1 MTRLALLA
9 LLAGASLTTVRAED
23 PPKSDPPVS
32 PAPDVTVHA
41 YSAGD
46 AQATVVKVSASAIT
60 LKIPQ
65 QVPNG
70 YTTKSMR
77 VQQASRPG
85 QRPTYRTVKQRV
97 PKYKIVQ
104 KEESFTLSPL
114 VKVTTAS
121 GKASDL
127 AAVQAGMPVL
137 AHLSRISE
145 ARPNEKAETR
155 FEITRLK
162 VPNSNFVPRP
172 APSAKT
178 PKSKK
183 N

>member
-65 QVPNG
+65 QVQNG
-70 YTTKSMR
+70 YTTKSIR
-77 VQQASRPG
+77 VPSGSSRG
-85 QRPTYRTVKQRV
+85 HTSYRTVKQQV
-97 PKYKIVQ
+97 PKYKVVQ

-127 AAVQAGMPVL
+127 AAVQAGMPVI
-137 AHLSRISE
+137 AHLSRITE
-145 ARPNEKAETR
+145 ARPNEKAETH